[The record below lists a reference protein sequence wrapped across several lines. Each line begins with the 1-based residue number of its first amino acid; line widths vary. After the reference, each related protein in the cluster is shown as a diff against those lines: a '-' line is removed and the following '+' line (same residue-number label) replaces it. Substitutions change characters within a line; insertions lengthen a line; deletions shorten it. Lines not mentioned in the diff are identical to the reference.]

1 MHREN
6 VTERSKLFWK
16 IELMVIC
23 TTGTALIGWGFL
35 CLFNSKYKIYYCVLS
50 IGILTNMFDITWL
63 ERQKGNL
70 ITKDTVFSIL
80 LRILQRY
87 IVTKIGKKGFWRLN
101 HYMVLFKVIVARNS
115 AFRLIGM
122 ALLFTLI
129 KSNDDLQLYIFITV
143 VMSLLSNISMAIY
156 EAISCKGGF

>member
-50 IGILTNMFDITWL
+50 IGILTNMFDIT
-63 ERQKGNL
+63 
-70 ITKDTVFSIL
+70 
-80 LRILQRY
+80 
-87 IVTKIGKKGFWRLN
+87 
-101 HYMVLFKVIVARNS
+101 
-115 AFRLIGM
+115 
-122 ALLFTLI
+122 
-129 KSNDDLQLYIFITV
+129 
-143 VMSLLSNISMAIY
+143 
-156 EAISCKGGF
+156 